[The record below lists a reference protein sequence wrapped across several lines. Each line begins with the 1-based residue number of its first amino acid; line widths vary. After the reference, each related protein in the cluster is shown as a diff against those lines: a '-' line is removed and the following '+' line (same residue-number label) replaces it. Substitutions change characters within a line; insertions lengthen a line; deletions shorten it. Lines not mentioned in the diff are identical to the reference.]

1 MLIKIKDLYE
11 QLFSRAISG
20 DDVHTKLEH
29 QTHTSGSES
38 NAECGSKVSNEQGS
52 IKEEVK

>member
-52 IKEEVK
+52 IKEESK